1 VNSSHIQPWPEEI
14 GFEVLVVVDDHN
26 VADKVAISDPLFV
39 AGPKLVN
46 KVTVDRFKDQLFR
59 NEARSPTKVT
69 GKSIEATA
77 ATVSA
82 EPFGLNPIRT
92 ILHRDHY

>member
-14 GFEVLVVVDDHN
+14 GFEVLVV
-26 VADKVAISDPLFV
+26 
-39 AGPKLVN
+39 VN